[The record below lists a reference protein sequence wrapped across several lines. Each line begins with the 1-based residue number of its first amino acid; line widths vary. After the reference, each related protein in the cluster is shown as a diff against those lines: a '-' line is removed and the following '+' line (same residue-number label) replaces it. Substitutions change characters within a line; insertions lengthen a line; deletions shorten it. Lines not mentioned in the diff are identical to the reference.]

1 MGLDQFL
8 YRSVIPD
15 LPFNRSD
22 AAYEL
27 ADAGFGG
34 IKWGSDDDDP
44 RSYVNYKLHLQKYTN
59 AEEVMYWRK
68 FNALHLWVENVAFDG
83 MESNCDEIPLSLEQL
98 AGLKVT
104 CERILADPSIALENL
119 PTGGRFFFGSTL
131 YDAFYMQDVHT
142 TLMTLT
148 KLLAEEEAW
157 VKAGNRPRQFIYWSS
172 W

>member
-1 MGLDQFL
+1 M
-8 YRSVIPD
+8 
-15 LPFNRSD
+15 
-22 AAYEL
+22 
-27 ADAGFGG
+27 
-34 IKWGSDDDDP
+34 
-44 RSYVNYKLHLQKYTN
+44 QKYTN